1 MLTNFLQLD
10 YNAEEVLC
18 KSLGGGCGW
27 DTEILTLT
35 VWFCN
40 QTRLAWLLS
49 MYKLYY
55 SEL

>member
-35 VWFCN
+35 V
-40 QTRLAWLLS
+40 
-49 MYKLYY
+49 
-55 SEL
+55 